1 MWFVL
6 FSTITEMGK
15 QRYEVVNVRNGPQE
29 TMPGIIILYLYNKQG
44 RTFS

>member
-1 MWFVL
+1 MRFVL
-6 FSTITEMGK
+6 FSSIAEMGK

-29 TMPGIIILYLYNKQG
+29 TMPGIIILSLYNKQG

>member
-29 TMPGIIILYLYNKQG
+29 TMPGTIILYLYNKAG
-44 RTFS
+44 RTFR